1 MKIFIILMSVIIL
14 SIFSISNVLAQS
26 SNNTL
31 RECVDLYMDK
41 LDQTKAKL
49 EQKLQQKQKE
59 NFIRINQ

>member
-1 MKIFIILMSVIIL
+1 MSVIIL

-31 RECVDLYMDK
+31 RECVDLYIDK

-49 EQKLQQKQKE
+49 AQKLQQKQKE
-59 NFIRINQ
+59 NFVESTNKFSFI